1 MQIITDYCAMRNAR
15 ALSACE
21 MHTGPIKC
29 RLECV
34 FIILVLFIIPV
45 SHIQLHNVTSL
56 ITNICVY
63 MVASWSHLVLS
74 PVQFVF
80 G

>member
-45 SHIQLHNVTSL
+45 SHIQLYICH
-56 ITNICVY
+56 ITDHTF
-63 MVASWSHLVLS
+63 ASTW
-74 PVQFVF
+74 
-80 G
+80 